1 MEGIVKKAAS
11 KDGTSIAFE
20 ALGKGEPII
29 LVDGALCSR
38 SFGPMPKLAP
48 RLARYFTV
56 FMYDRRGR
64 GASTDA
70 AAYAPEREVEDIE
83 ALIKVAGGSAY
94 VYGVSS
100 GAALAIRAAANGS
113 GISKLALYEPPFMVD
128 ANGHRPP
135 ADHEALL
142 KALIASGRRGEAVK
156 YFMTKMVGAPALMAA
171 FMSLL
176 PMWSKLKAVAH
187 TLPYDAAVMGDF
199 SLPAARIASVRIPT
213 LIMGGSKSQAVLQ
226 KAVQAVAQTLPQGTL
241 RVLKGQTHNVNPDV
255 LAPVLVEYFRS
266 GSSGEMSPSVA
277 QLVASGAQ

>member
-11 KDGTSIAFE
+11 KDGTTIAFE
-20 ALGKGEPII
+20 EMGEGEPII

-48 RLARYFTV
+48 LLAQHFTV
-56 FMYDRRGR
+56 FLYDRRGR

-70 AAYAPEREVEDIE
+70 ASYAPEREVEDIE
-83 ALIKVAGGSAY
+83 ALINVAGGSAY

-100 GAALAIRAAANGS
+100 GAALAIRAAANGAR
-113 GISKLALYEPPFMVD
+113 ISKLGLYEPPFMVD

-135 ADHEALL
+135 ADHEAQL
-142 KALIASGRRGEAVK
+142 KTLIASGRRSEAVK
-156 YFMTKMVGAPALMAA
+156 YFMTKMVGAPSIVAA

-199 SLPAARIASVRIPT
+199 SFPTARIASVKIPT

-226 KAVQAVAQTLPQGTL
+226 KAVQAVAQTLPHGTL
-241 RVLKGQTHNVNPDV
+241 RVLKGQTHNVKAEV
-255 LAPVLVEYFRS
+255 LAPVLVGYFRGGYS
-266 GSSGEMSPSVA
+266 TEMSASVTR
-277 QLVASGAQ
+277 LVASGVK